1 MHNQETSF
9 LFEVSQF
16 THSKSK
22 QRRMGRE
29 PQYVMS
35 YNVIMSTL
43 RDPLT

>member
-1 MHNQETSF
+1 MHNQETF
-9 LFEVSQF
+9 FFQVSQF

-35 YNVIMSTL
+35 YNVMSTL